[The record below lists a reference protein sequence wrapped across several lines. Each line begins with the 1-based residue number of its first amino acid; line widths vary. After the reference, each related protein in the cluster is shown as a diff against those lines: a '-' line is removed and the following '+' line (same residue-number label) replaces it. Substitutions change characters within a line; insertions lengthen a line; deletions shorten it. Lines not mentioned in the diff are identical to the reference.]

1 MSESVKEKNN
11 EFFRLIRSA
20 LESHKLAF
28 MIGAGVSRAT
38 DERNP
43 SWPELIDYLKQA
55 LDNCEEDD
63 FLKIA
68 QLYNIKYGPLNLKNK
83 VQSRF
88 PPKDIPGRIQKDIL
102 ELNPHYII
110 TTNWD
115 CYFDNLVKKELQYP
129 YDVVA
134 NDRELVHSKN
144 DNKIIKMHGDF
155 AHGNYVFTEDDYL
168 NYSYNFPLIENYV
181 KSIFSTHA
189 IVMLGYSFNDID
201 LKQIITWFQ
210 NHSKQQPPVY
220 MVVYNHDEY
229 KQQYLEKFG
238 IKTIVIEIDELKDN
252 KKSSKN
258 EKLTKGLLSFLE
270 TLKIDVDAYTSN
282 PALLVYGR
290 LKGFEQLRNVLQRHL
305 LKALT
310 NCTIEGLSSSDVLL
324 HFFDSLAST
333 DFDERVRK
341 IYREF
346 VDNIESEK
354 EHSKIIPIFL
364 KSGING
370 IVTTKD
376 NDRPLKWSLFEKND
390 ETENIFTFLD
400 FSAQSNSSKIE
411 ILSKNVALL
420 YNNKKLEE
428 AFKKNKEFLILCKET
443 SCYEW
448 LLIGLYNHNVILNEM
463 QYNPNLKRKYVDN
476 SHEDIEKHYSVFPK
490 DIQQDCL
497 YLKDFLLQKD
507 LYEMLFWTNQAVE
520 KKKEQAQ
527 CIGNGGACWDSDA
540 FRYEHEHRNL
550 IEFVIGNGI
559 CMEKDL
565 LYKRLCSNY
574 VEIAFIRKSI
584 AEEFSLNKVELFTCI
599 KYLSTKDLKRYFDYL
614 DFEKIKFCFDKNLID
629 YLIEDAFEGLVSL
642 FKDKHDLS
650 LGFDKCILHTL
661 ILLSLNKLDDI
672 QTHKIFELMNILVS
686 KSLNTPNIF
695 KAINTFFANQWHLY
709 QKKYDD
715 QEIVNM
721 LVNLLNRFIINN
733 INGYEYDAICKH
745 GSSNI
750 FNLTEYLTKKIE
762 SISLIKRIILIVN
775 DEKDEEEK
783 LPYCE
788 NILVNLYRISNEE
801 CKKEIEIYLKDVKFS
816 PNNFW
821 MKIKL
826 INYKIQLIRIG
837 IKNNIKEVL
846 KDLNKILDNFNT
858 SVMCSDL
865 NYTCAL
871 FNAFTKEQKKAKS
884 KALSEILSTQK
895 KLKKIVEESNDMSS
909 WLSVI

>member
-1 MSESVKEKNN
+1 MKKSQKEKNN

-38 DERNP
+38 DDRNP
-43 SWPELIDYLKQA
+43 SWSDLINNLKRA

-63 FLKIA
+63 FLKVA
-68 QLYNIKYGPLNLKNK
+68 QLYNIKYGPLNLKNT
-83 VQSRF
+83 VQSQF
-88 PPKDIPGRIQKDIL
+88 PSKDVPGRIQKDIL

-115 CYFDNLVKKELQYP
+115 CYFDNLVKKELHYP

-201 LKQIITWFQ
+201 LKQIVTWFR

-220 MVVYNHDEY
+220 MVVYDYDEY
-229 KQQYLEKFG
+229 KQRYLEKFG
-238 IKTIVIEIDELKDN
+238 IKTIVIEVDKFEE
-252 KKSSKN
+252 N
-258 EKLTKGLLSFLE
+258 EKASQNEKFTKGLLSFLE
-270 TLKIDVDAYTSN
+270 SLKMNMDTYTSN
-282 PALLVYGR
+282 PALLVYER
-290 LKGFEQLRNVLQRHL
+290 LKGFEQLKNILQRHL

-310 NCTIEGLSSSDVLL
+310 NCTIEGFSSSDVFL
-324 HFFDSLAST
+324 HFFDSLASV
-333 DFDERVRK
+333 DFDEHIRK
-341 IYREF
+341 LYRGF

-364 KSGING
+364 KAGING

-376 NDRPLKWSLFEKND
+376 DERPIKWCLFERKD
-390 ETENIFTFLD
+390 TIENVFTFLD
-400 FSAQSNSSKIE
+400 SPMQSNSSKIE
-411 ILSKNVALL
+411 IASKNVALL

-463 QYNPNLKRKYVDN
+463 LYNPNLKRKYVDN
-476 SHEDIEKHYSVFPK
+476 SYEDIEKRYSVFPK
-490 DIQQDCL
+490 DIQKKCL

-507 LYEMLFWTNQAVE
+507 LYEMFFGINQIIE

-527 CIGNGGACWDSDA
+527 CIENGGACWDSDA

-559 CMEKDL
+559 CMEKDFL
-565 LYKRLCSNY
+565 FKRLCSNY
-574 VEIAFIRKSI
+574 IEIAFIRKSV
-584 AEEFSLNKVELFTCI
+584 AKEFSLNKVELFTCI
-599 KYLSTKDLKRYFDYL
+599 KYLSTKDLKKYLDYL
-614 DFEKIKFCFDKNLID
+614 DLKKIKICLDENLID
-629 YLIEDAFEGLVSL
+629 YLIDDAFAGLVKS
-642 FKDKHDLS
+642 FKKKHDVTLEY
-650 LGFDKCILHTL
+650 DKCIFHTL
-661 ILLSLNKLDDI
+661 ILLSLNELNEERS
-672 QTHKIFELMNILVS
+672 HKIFELMNELVS
-686 KSLNTPNIF
+686 YSSNTSTIF
-695 KAINTFFANQWHLY
+695 NAVNVFFANQSFLY
-709 QKKYDD
+709 KRKYDD
-715 QEIVNM
+715 QEIIYM
-721 LVNLLNRFIINN
+721 LENVLNRFSVNDVN
-733 INGYEYDAICKH
+733 DYEYDAVCKH
-745 GSSNI
+745 GPSNVLNTI
-750 FNLTEYLTKKIE
+750 NYLTKKIE
-762 SISLIKRIILIVN
+762 SKNLIKRIILTISDKKN
-775 DEKDEEEK
+775 IKEKID
-783 LPYCE
+783 CCDC
-788 NILVNLYRISNEE
+788 ILVNLYRISNEE
-801 CKKEIEIYLKDVKFS
+801 CKKEIELYLKDVKFS
-816 PNNFW
+816 PADFW
-821 MKIKL
+821 TKIKL

-846 KDLNKILDNFNT
+846 KDLNKILENFNT

-871 FNAFTKEQKKAKS
+871 FNIFTMEQKKAKS

-895 KLKKIVEESNDMSS
+895 KLKKVVEESNDMSS
-909 WLSVI
+909 WLSII